1 MAKAVSLDA
10 AKPAY
15 EAGALAEDLTSGIS
29 KLKETQNLH
38 ILQKICRW
46 HFYLIGQNKP
56 DGKTVMCHMNNID
69 KHL

>member
-29 KLKETQNLH
+29 KLKETQNLPF
-38 ILQKICRW
+38 
-46 HFYLIGQNKP
+46 FYGAFAKWR
-56 DGKTVMCHMNNID
+56 KATVSFLMFVY
-69 KHL
+69 LSVRPSE